1 MKRLFD
7 GAGNVGEEVSVDA
20 DAPVPVRVQ
29 RAAARWRVVQ
39 LKGVESA
46 GNGEGLDLV
55 NGGGQDARRAFGL
68 QGRRGEAEVEVL
80 THDSAH
86 VEQEGEREV
95 GVDGALVE
103 LVKHDR

>member
-68 QGRRGEAEVEVL
+68 LDRDDRHFGAVSHVDLDRFGQIA
-80 THDSAH
+80 DSA
-86 VEQEGEREV
+86 VLED
-95 GVDGALVE
+95 DGSP
-103 LVKHDR
+103 